1 MGKLLLYCVLFGG
14 ANYWRFQCSSMGK
27 RLLKS
32 HVRNHQLWSGMEY
45 LSCRCY
51 ESDVIY
57 FTACMCQICYAHH
70 HNSSNI
76 HYVMHA
82 TRNPKLNVFYIK
94 KLQQGDG
101 GPAHSL
107 SSVIHIIMFLTKEK
121 IKDVRIKDYKEYK
134 DLRISFM
141 ICLKRP
147 CC

>member
-1 MGKLLLYCVLFGG
+1 
-14 ANYWRFQCSSMGK
+14 
-27 RLLKS
+27 
-32 HVRNHQLWSGMEY
+32 
-45 LSCRCY
+45 
-51 ESDVIY
+51 
-57 FTACMCQICYAHH
+57 
-70 HNSSNI
+70 
-76 HYVMHA
+76 MHA
-82 TRNPKLNVFYIK
+82 TRNPKLNVFYVK

-147 CC
+147 CCWASQSSKPSIDYNSIESIVIILYKYLSDYNNIIHYSMLWWYCYSTVLHYWPKNLHHHNVYSCSSFNITKISNFC